1 MENQNVKRF
10 CQSCGMPLTDP
21 DLLATEANGAKNADY
36 CLYCYKD
43 GAFVQDCTMEEM
55 IDFCVKIGQD
65 MGMYPDSEQA
75 RGQMLAW
82 FPTLKRWESGG
93 QA

>member
-1 MENQNVKRF
+1 MNANEKF

-21 DLLATEANGAKNADY
+21 DLLATEADGAKNADY

-55 IDFCVKIGQD
+55 IEFCLPHMQGD
-65 MGMYPDSEQA
+65 RQA
-75 RGQMLAW
+75 ARAYLES
-82 FPTLKRWESGG
+82 FLPTLKRWKNME
-93 QA
+93 

>member
-1 MENQNVKRF
+1 
-10 CQSCGMPLTDP
+10 
-21 DLLATEANGAKNADY
+21 
-36 CLYCYKD
+36 
-43 GAFVQDCTMEEM
+43 MEEM

-65 MGMYPDSEQA
+65 MGMYPDLEQA

>member
-1 MENQNVKRF
+1 MQPMRMGA
-10 CQSCGMPLTDP
+10 GMRIIAAIAMRT
-21 DLLATEANGAKNADY
+21 AHSSRIARWRKW
-36 CLYCYKD
+36 
-43 GAFVQDCTMEEM
+43 